1 MDRPEGAKLSVC
13 VVYSPQARTVME
25 RQLCLPGGASVAD
38 AIHSSGMPEVWEAL
52 KNHPGCLGVWGR
64 KAHPDQALKDGD
76 RVEVYRPLRVDPK
89 VARRE
94 RFQKQ
99 GARTAG
105 LFAKRRD
112 NAKSG
117 Y

>member
-1 MDRPEGAKLSVC
+1 MDESTLAMLSVC

-25 RQLCLPGGASVAD
+25 CKLTLPQGATVAD
-38 AIHSSGMPEVWEAL
+38 ALQRSGMGEILA
-52 KNHPGCLGVWGR
+52 NDSTHADGLGVWGR
-64 KAHPDQALKDGD
+64 KAQPTQVLSEGD
-76 RVEVYRPLRVDPK
+76 RVEIYRPLRVDPK

-99 GARTAG
+99 GARSAG

-112 NAKSG
+112 NAKPG

>member
-1 MDRPEGAKLSVC
+1 MDKPQAALLSVC
-13 VVYSPQARTVME
+13 VVYSPQPRTVLE
-25 RQLCLPGGASVAD
+25 QQLLLPAGASVAD
-38 AIHSSGMPEVWEAL
+38 ALTRTGMAQLWEAVGRQ
-52 KNHPGCLGVWGR
+52 PECLGVWGR
-64 KAHPDQALKDGD
+64 QVRPEQVLKEGD
-76 RVEVYRPLRVDPK
+76 RVELYRPLRVDPK

-105 LFAKRRD
+105 LFATRRD